1 MSFVL
6 SVQDD
11 QIGFLSFCEDKLNQK
26 LTWQFLWIKCETMSW
41 NLFDFLLNGVACP
54 FWWDCHLHMY
64 GSKRCCLAA
73 SSDKLCVIS
82 PLPTRHIIRFTYD
95 RKFPE
100 SCYYIRT
107 KVNSAALSYE
117 VLRPLYISTAVRYG
131 LLNLQWKCIFI
142 QCQNVAVFRSST
154 KAFWDQ
160 SPGEGG
166 GGVLQEFCLA
176 IPTLL

>member
-1 MSFVL
+1 
-6 SVQDD
+6 
-11 QIGFLSFCEDKLNQK
+11 
-26 LTWQFLWIKCETMSW
+26 
-41 NLFDFLLNGVACP
+41 
-54 FWWDCHLHMY
+54 MY

-100 SCYYIRT
+100 SCHYIRT
-107 KVNSAALSYE
+107 EVNSAALSYE
-117 VLRPLYISTAVRYG
+117 VFRPLYISTAVRYG
-131 LLNLQWKCIFI
+131 LLNLQSGKCIFI

-160 SPGEGG
+160 SPGGG
-166 GGVLQEFCLA
+166 GGGTLGILFSHTNASSVEFFYPILD
-176 IPTLL
+176 

>member
-1 MSFVL
+1 
-6 SVQDD
+6 
-11 QIGFLSFCEDKLNQK
+11 
-26 LTWQFLWIKCETMSW
+26 MSW
-41 NLFDFLLNGVACP
+41 NLFDFLLNGVTCP

-117 VLRPLYISTAVRYG
+117 VLRPLNISTAVRYG
-131 LLNLQWKCIFI
+131 LLNLQWKLNECIFI
-142 QCQNVAVFRSST
+142 QCQNVAVFLLKRFGT
-154 KAFWDQ
+154 RARGRGATLGIL
-160 SPGEGG
+160 GEDVPLGPWN
-166 GGVLQEFCLA
+166 L
-176 IPTLL
+176 